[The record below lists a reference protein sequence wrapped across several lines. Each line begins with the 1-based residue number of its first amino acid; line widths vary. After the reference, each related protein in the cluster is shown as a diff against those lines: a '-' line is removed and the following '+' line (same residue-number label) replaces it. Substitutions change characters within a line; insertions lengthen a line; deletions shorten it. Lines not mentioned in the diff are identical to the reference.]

1 MRVAVIKNFLIKQ
14 ADVGL
19 QTVPRRDNI
28 LLCFSHNQNVF
39 VGIAFGMNLLKI
51 YQRLKENK
59 IIRNITGK
67 SSSIFSIFFLYVI
80 FGIDV
85 QVILIFSGPW
95 SCKRSEKRPCC
106 WQFLFKLLLRNQ
118 KIHIL
123 HPVKTHSWHY
133 HGNKIFKRE
142 LTEIQLHILF
152 LCDSYFIK
160 MQMSH

>member
-1 MRVAVIKNFLIKQ
+1 M
-14 ADVGL
+14 
-19 QTVPRRDNI
+19 PRRQQSLSLLQLEYFPRHSFLNEPITNI
-28 LLCFSHNQNVF
+28 PEAKKNKKERKHN
-39 VGIAFGMNLLKI
+39 
-51 YQRLKENK
+51 KE
-59 IIRNITGK
+59 IQL
-67 SSSIFSIFFLYVI
+67 SFSIFFFCVI
-80 FGIDV
+80 FGIEV

-95 SCKRSEKRPCC
+95 SYKRNEKGPCC

-133 HGNKIFKRE
+133 HGNKTFKRE